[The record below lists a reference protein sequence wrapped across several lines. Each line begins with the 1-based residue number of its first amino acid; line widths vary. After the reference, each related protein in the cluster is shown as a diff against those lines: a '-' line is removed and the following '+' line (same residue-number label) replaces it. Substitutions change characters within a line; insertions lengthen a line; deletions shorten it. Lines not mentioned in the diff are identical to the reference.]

1 MFRIKIAEHVFDI
14 DNRYDH
20 VERLCADYQTA
31 EPAEGCIRVS
41 AEEMAKEHKTQ
52 QQHSEGY
59 LEALA
64 IYRKLCEKLLKEDIL
79 LFHASALMIDGKAY
93 LFTAPSGTGKSTH
106 ARLWRETFGER
117 VTMINDDKPLLRFT
131 EQEIR
136 VYGTPYAGKDRLQ
149 TNTSAPVAG
158 IVLLHQAKENEI
170 HRLTGT
176 EAYPF
181 LLNQAYRVEDAQGML
196 KTLDLVHSLSRIP
209 VYALGCTISKE
220 AAELAYQTV
229 TEEGRQ

>member
-20 VERLCADYQTA
+20 VEKLCADYITE
-31 EPAEGCIRVS
+31 EPAEDCILVS
-41 AEEMAKEHKTQ
+41 AEEIAKEQKTQ

-64 IYRKLCEKLLKEDIL
+64 IYRKLCERLLQEDVL

-106 ARLWRETFGER
+106 ARLWRESFQDR

-158 IVLLHQAKENEI
+158 IVYLHQAKENEM

-176 EAYPF
+176 EAYP
-181 LLNQAYRVEDAQGML
+181 LLLSQAYRVNDIQGML
-196 KTLDLVHSLSRIP
+196 KTMDLVHSLSRIP
-209 VYALGCTISKE
+209 VYALGCTISKD
-220 AAELAYQTV
+220 AAKLAYQTI
-229 TEEGRQ
+229 RRL